1 MHLLL
6 GVLSTWSAVF
16 NLSDSHSIA
25 ADLLLSEE
33 NKKCIKTTLAGG

>member
-16 NLSDSHSIA
+16 YLSDSHSIVG
-25 ADLLLSEE
+25 LLLSEE